1 MKNTEESPT
10 ETGRHDGGNVP
21 LFCFSVG
28 KRVAER
34 KKKSTMTNLAFAV
47 DLLFL
52 SHVEILF
59 PLHFEFH
66 ADAFTSSCST
76 SM

>member
-10 ETGRHDGGNVP
+10 GRHDRGNVP

-34 KKKSTMTNLAFAV
+34 KKKIV
-47 DLLFL
+47 
-52 SHVEILF
+52 F
-59 PLHFEFH
+59 PLHFEFL
-66 ADAFTSSCST
+66 ADAFTSSCSA

>member
-1 MKNTEESPT
+1 MKNTEESPI
-10 ETGRHDGGNVP
+10 ETGRHDGRNVP

-28 KRVAER
+28 KRVAVR
-34 KKKSTMTNLAFAV
+34 KKKTSTMTNLAFAV

-59 PLHFEFH
+59 SLHFEFH
-66 ADAFTSSCST
+66 AYAF
-76 SM
+76 

>member
-1 MKNTEESPT
+1 MKNKESPI
-10 ETGRHDGGNVP
+10 EAGRHDGGNVP
-21 LFCFSVG
+21 LFCFSLG
-28 KRVAER
+28 KGVAER
-34 KKKSTMTNLAFAV
+34 KKTSTMTILAFAV

-59 PLHFEFH
+59 SLHFKFL
-66 ADAFTSSCST
+66 ADAFTSSCSA